1 MDGRCHAKHGE
12 CARRRQGP
20 VAMWI
25 ARFRVFSP
33 SLKAKPRRPS
43 HRQVRCQLV
52 APRMYDVNKASS
64 QAISLAFSRHCT
76 GPAHTYICICTWTE
90 KTVGE
95 ATVGVS
101 HSSQHSGPAADL
113 VPEGSQQT
121 LEKAWRSCNQP
132 IIHVSS
138 IPERILLSS
147 ADPSLR
153 RSPITCASATPPYLV
168 MPSDS

>member
-1 MDGRCHAKHGE
+1 
-12 CARRRQGP
+12 
-20 VAMWI
+20 
-25 ARFRVFSP
+25 
-33 SLKAKPRRPS
+33 
-43 HRQVRCQLV
+43 
-52 APRMYDVNKASS
+52 MYDVNKASS
-64 QAISLAFSRHCT
+64 QAIFTDILKALYGAS
-76 GPAHTYICICTWTE
+76 TYTWTE

-101 HSSQHSGPAADL
+101 HSSQHSGPADL

-121 LEKAWRSCNQP
+121 LEEAWRSCNQP
-132 IIHVSS
+132 IIHVLITS
-138 IPERILLSS
+138 IPEHILLSS